1 MTRECLKRVKFFDTE
16 QSNIDGYLLRD
27 SEYPCM
33 KFLLTPYLQPQ
44 SRQKIRY
51 NRSHKV
57 TRCGV
62 ERTNGQWKRRFHC
75 LHSEIRLLPKITCQV
90 IISCRVL
97 HHVAKANN
105 IPLNDDEE
113 DDNLDDDM
121 KEVDNRV
128 AGNGFALRKTVTVL
142 HFFCLKWRKRNVEYT
157 S

>member
-1 MTRECLKRVKFFDTE
+1 MTRECLKRVICFDTE

-62 ERTNGQWKRRFHC
+62 NAQ
-75 LHSEIRLLPKITCQV
+75 
-90 IISCRVL
+90 
-97 HHVAKANN
+97 
-105 IPLNDDEE
+105 
-113 DDNLDDDM
+113 M
-121 KEVDNRV
+121 
-128 AGNGFALRKTVTVL
+128 GNGNDAFIALNSTLFCSQIGLHVVKVQLFAHAYHRLDRKYLESYQCHKMLSCSPKCPVL
-142 HFFCLKWRKRNVEYT
+142 KDLDLIDVPFCK
-157 S
+157 